1 MRTFKVE
8 GSGNLSDCCERGKSG
23 TGVFPVDFESDAL
36 RICPDARVDALQQLN
51 KFRDT
56 LSVSGQSRRGS
67 LVRPIIVAERTI
79 TSVSTRFAC
88 TIAGNDFNIPSVWLI
103 IRRTP
108 NFKASSPCSLL
119 ISGLLSLI

>member
-67 LVRPIIVAERTI
+67 LVRPIIVAERSI
-79 TSVSTRFAC
+79 TSVVLVHGSWHMYVRHTQ
-88 TIAGNDFNIPSVWLI
+88 LH
-103 IRRTP
+103 RTQFGIEVNGIDYQRIDP
-108 NFKASSPCSLL
+108 VCLYNCRQ
-119 ISGLLSLI
+119 